1 MNRNDTRFFPVF
13 LGATLGVVLEE
24 IATLVDETVIG
35 NISTDEAFAAV
46 NLVEPYVYLEI
57 FIGYLICV
65 AAAAFIVRSHG
76 AGDNN
81 KMSELFSQTLIVCG
95 IVGVALTSI
104 YVIFT
109 PQLIQLVADDPAV
122 YDGALEYFSAM
133 RFYPLVD
140 LFDTFMFT
148 YVLYRGGY
156 VHFYVAIV
164 CRISINA
171 LLSWQLGLQMGLM
184 GVGLA
189 SIISIVVA
197 LIIKLT
203 FLFGKKHGLKFRWYL
218 NPKEVW
224 IVLKTGFPESTLA
237 LFIVLMEM
245 FINNYTLETYG
256 ALGVAA
262 VAVVIN
268 VFEFVLYMSEGIS
281 EYEVVAVNDSI
292 GKKSKESFEHA
303 IKTTKRAILI
313 EGAVLMVIIL
323 CTSDFMPSF
332 FDIDDEETAKIASMM
347 LMIIA
352 PSTIFICLSRVI
364 GIFYQY
370 TQRITRAI
378 IIFGMSVM
386 GLPVMLGMLFGQV
399 AIEGIAVGMAVGPL
413 VAIMLMYGYVKG
425 IKKEKLFEYNLQ

>member
-1 MNRNDTRFFPVF
+1 MDRNDTRFFPVF

-76 AGDNN
+76 AGDKN

-109 PQLIQLVADDPAV
+109 PQLIQLVADDPSV

-203 FLFGKKHGLKFRWYL
+203 FLFGKKHGLKFRW
-218 NPKEVW
+218 
-224 IVLKTGFPESTLA
+224 
-237 LFIVLMEM
+237 
-245 FINNYTLETYG
+245 
-256 ALGVAA
+256 
-262 VAVVIN
+262 
-268 VFEFVLYMSEGIS
+268 
-281 EYEVVAVNDSI
+281 
-292 GKKSKESFEHA
+292 
-303 IKTTKRAILI
+303 
-313 EGAVLMVIIL
+313 
-323 CTSDFMPSF
+323 
-332 FDIDDEETAKIASMM
+332 
-347 LMIIA
+347 
-352 PSTIFICLSRVI
+352 
-364 GIFYQY
+364 
-370 TQRITRAI
+370 
-378 IIFGMSVM
+378 
-386 GLPVMLGMLFGQV
+386 
-399 AIEGIAVGMAVGPL
+399 
-413 VAIMLMYGYVKG
+413 
-425 IKKEKLFEYNLQ
+425 